1 MLDVKNITVSKGNS
15 INSSRRFTL
24 YYPSD
29 STIRALIVYIHGG
42 GLLCG
47 NANDLPGLHKERLT
61 DEGYAILAIDYP
73 LAPQTKI
80 DSILEDIINSI
91 NNCFELTGLRSDL
104 PLFVWGR
111 SAGAYLALLASA
123 SNQLHFKLNGIISYY
138 GYGFLC
144 DGWYDAPS
152 PNYMKLPLV
161 EEVSTKI
168 HDKEIVY
175 RGDIATYFST
185 YIYARQT
192 GKWKDLIYEGRD
204 KYFFLLYTLRAVDSL
219 PAPLF
224 AAHST
229 GDTDV
234 PYSEFIALCNKYHPD
249 KFVVSIPEHDFDR
262 NTNEPETVELLNKT
276 ITFISNNI

>member
-1 MLDVKNITVSKGNS
+1 MLNVKNITVLKENS

-29 STIRALIVYIHGG
+29 SSIRALIVYIHGG

-47 NANDLPGLHKERLT
+47 NAKDLPELHKEKLT

-73 LAPQTKI
+73 LAPQAKI
-80 DSILEDIINSI
+80 DDILEDIIDSI
-91 NNCFELTGLRSDL
+91 NNCFELTELRSNL

-123 SNQLHFKLNGIISYY
+123 SDKLHLKLNGIISYY

-144 DGWYDAPS
+144 DSWYDTPS
-152 PNYMKLPLV
+152 PYYMNLPIV
-161 EEVSTKI
+161 EEASTKI

-175 RGDIATYFST
+175 RGDIANYFST

-234 PYSEFIALCNKYHPD
+234 PYSEFISLCNKYHPD
-249 KFVVSIPEHDFDR
+249 KFVASIPEHDFDR

-276 ITFISNNI
+276 IAFISNNI

>member
-1 MLDVKNITVSKGNS
+1 MISTKSITINKEEFC
-15 INSSRRFTL
+15 NSSRRFTL
-24 YYPSD
+24 YYPGD
-29 STIRALIVYIHGG
+29 SVIRALIVYIHGG

-47 NANDLPGLHKERLT
+47 HAQDLPALHKDHLVG
-61 DEGYAILAIDYP
+61 EGLAILAIDYP
-73 LAPQTKI
+73 LAPQVKIDIILDDVI
-80 DSILEDIINSI
+80 DSINTCYEVTRLNS
-91 NNCFELTGLRSDL
+91 EL
-104 PLFVWGR
+104 PLFIWGR

-123 SNQLHFKLNGIISYY
+123 SDKLHLKLNGIISYY

-144 DGWYDAPS
+144 DGWYDTPS
-152 PNYMKLPLV
+152 THYMNLPLV
-161 EEVSTKI
+161 EENSTKI

-175 RGDIATYFST
+175 RGDIANYFST

-204 KYFFLLYTLRAVDSL
+204 KYFFLLYTLRAVDCL

-224 AAHST
+224 AAHSA

-276 ITFISNNI
+276 ISFISNNI

>member
-29 STIRALIVYIHGG
+29 STIRTLIVYIHGG

-47 NANDLPGLHKERLT
+47 NANDLPGLHKERLI

-73 LAPQTKI
+73 LAPQAKI

-161 EEVSTKI
+161 EEGSTKI

-276 ITFISNNI
+276 ISFVSNNI